1 MNPDLE
7 KNLTRLRKVSKDLK
21 RGTLS
26 ELDKEWLADCLWK
39 IYEGMKPELVLGIE
53 AGRGQRRETIDQN
66 HQADLAM
73 HLVAGLIDK
82 EFGGE
87 LPLNQAIQLAARVYG
102 IKTETLTRYWHDP
115 RKAHLRSVVRN
126 QETYD

>member
-39 IYEGMKPELVLGIE
+39 IYEGAKPELVLGIE
-53 AGRGQRRETIDQN
+53 AGRGQRRGAIDQN
-66 HQADLAM
+66 HQIDHAM
-73 HLVAGLIDK
+73 HFVAGLIDK
-82 EFGGE
+82 EMGAG
-87 LPLNQAIQLAARVYG
+87 LRLNEAIKMAAKFFIV
-102 IKTETLTRYWHDP
+102 KPATLTRYWHDP
-115 RKAHLRSVVRN
+115 TKAHLRSVVRN